1 MCDEGHGHGHGRGCR
16 CGGQV
21 RGFIQPRLLLLLA
34 QKPAHGYELMDAL
47 RSVQGDENLSDPGL
61 LYRTLRQFEV
71 DGLVTS
77 SWDTEGHG
85 PARRVYQLT
94 EAGLEYLD
102 MWAADIR
109 ATRDRLEQFL
119 GEHESLAASRSS
131 SSSKRKRG

>member
-1 MCDEGHGHGHGRGCR
+1 MCDEGHGHGRGCR

-47 RSVQGDENLSDPGL
+47 RSVQGDENLADPGL
-61 LYRTLRQFEV
+61 LYRTLRQFEQ

-94 EAGLEYLD
+94 GAGLEYLD
-102 MWAADIR
+102 VWAADIR

-119 GEHESLAASRSS
+119 AEHKSLAASRSS
-131 SSSKRKRG
+131 SPSKRKRG

>member
-1 MCDEGHGHGHGRGCR
+1 MCDEGRGRGRGCR
-16 CGGQV
+16 CGCQV

-85 PARRVYQLT
+85 PARRVYHLT
-94 EAGLEYLD
+94 DAGREYLD
-102 MWAADIR
+102 VWAADIR
-109 ATRDRLEQFL
+109 ATRGRLEQFL
-119 GEHESLAASRSS
+119 AEHESLAAVSS
-131 SSSKRKRG
+131 SSPSRKRRK

>member
-1 MCDEGHGHGHGRGCR
+1 
-16 CGGQV
+16 V

-47 RSVQGDENLSDPGL
+47 RSVQSDENLADPGL
-61 LYRTLRQFEV
+61 LYRTLRQFEQ

-85 PARRVYQLT
+85 PARRIYQLT

-102 MWAADIR
+102 VWAADIR

-119 GEHESLAASRSS
+119 AEHESLVASRSS